1 MSVIPY
7 TTDRHQ
13 MLIAVQEGGIRRV
26 EFGGIDPIW
35 VSPTGDAYRG
45 NDLRTLNYLFEDGV
59 VTYGHGLGTD
69 RSDVVTLGGDGVE
82 ILGEWDA
89 EQPAT
94 LPAVN
99 GPWTVERGTSRGEEK
114 NADGETCIDAVYLN
128 PQYAITNGTISLL
141 LDVVASQDLR
151 IAQAIAAKLS
161 APA

>member
-35 VSPTGDAYRG
+35 VSGTGDAYRG
-45 NDLRTLNYLFEDGV
+45 NELRTLNYLFEDGV
-59 VTYGHGLGTD
+59 VTYGHGLGND
-69 RSDVVTLGGDGVE
+69 RSDIVTLGGDGVE

-89 EQPAT
+89 EQPTT
-94 LPAVN
+94 LPVVN
-99 GPWTVERGTSRGEEK
+99 GPWRVVNEATGVT
-114 NADGETCIDAVYLN
+114 N
-128 PQYAITNGTISLL
+128 PPRTITNGTIALTIDADSAT
-141 LDVVASQDLR
+141 DPR

>member
-35 VSPTGDAYRG
+35 VSGTGDAYRG
-45 NDLRTLNYLFEDGV
+45 NELRTLNYLFEDGV
-59 VTYGHGLGTD
+59 VTYGHGLGND
-69 RSDVVTLGGDGVE
+69 RSDIVTLGGDGVE

-89 EQPAT
+89 EQPTT
-94 LPAVN
+94 LPVVN
-99 GPWTVERGTSRGEEK
+99 GPWRVVNEATGVTSPPR
-114 NADGETCIDAVYLN
+114 T
-128 PQYAITNGTISLL
+128 ITNGTIALR
-141 LDVVASQDLR
+141 LDADSVEDPR

>member
-45 NDLRTLNYLFEDGV
+45 NALRTLNYLFEDGV
-59 VTYGHGLGTD
+59 ITYGHGLGND
-69 RSDVVTLGGDGVE
+69 RSDIVTLGGDGAE

-89 EQPAT
+89 EQPTT

-99 GPWTVERGTSRGEEK
+99 GPWTVERGASKREQENAAGEVCVDVLYE
-114 NADGETCIDAVYLN
+114 N
-128 PQYAITNGTISLL
+128 PPCRITNGTISLR
-141 LDVVASQDLR
+141 LDAAASEDPR

-161 APA
+161 DPA